1 MSLVDFTRLKTTP
14 GDTGPFAPS
23 AQWSG
28 SPDNYKVR
36 LSAAVR
42 RERERK
48 QYLLA
53 MVAFENS
60 GGSVGFEGRFAQEAR
75 EVYEILKSERY
86 ADKEC
91 GQRGADR

>member
-1 MSLVDFTRLKTTP
+1 MSLVDFTKLQTTP
-14 GDTGPFAPS
+14 GGTGPFAPS

-42 RERERK
+42 RERERL

-53 MVAFENS
+53 MMAFEKK
-60 GGSVGFEGRFAQEAR
+60 GGFVGFEGNFAQEAR
-75 EVYEILKSERY
+75 EVYEILKSERC
-86 ADKEC
+86 AENER
-91 GQRGADR
+91 GQRGGVR